1 MTSVRLAAID
11 LDGTL
16 LDDQKKI
23 STGNLAALEHFLLH
37 HGAVALATARDCASI
52 QIKVPLALPGL
63 FYIGS
68 GGALI
73 CKASAQ
79 TLPWAKY
86 VPPDLV
92 ATTVSFLR
100 QFEYPVFL
108 NAEND
113 YWADRYDERV
123 SMIEQ
128 RYNLTVRPFQQV
140 TDVARPIMR
149 ISLAAPAAVLR
160 QAAALAAVHLGDDL
174 TVSLASPDW
183 LDLLAPQAGKGK
195 ALAALQSMLGVS
207 AAETIAMGDYDC
219 DLDLFA
225 HARYRV
231 AMGNA
236 VPAVKKAAN
245 FVTTSNNHDGV
256 AYALYAILSESVSE
270 DRRATANH
278 PQSA

>member
-1 MTSVRLAAID
+1 MAPVRLAAID

-16 LDDQKKI
+16 LDDQKHV
-23 STGNLAALEHFLLH
+23 SPGNLAAVEHFATH
-37 HGAVALATARDCASI
+37 HGAVVLATARDCASI
-52 QIKVPLALPGL
+52 QLRVPLVMPGL

-73 CKASAQ
+73 CKAASQ
-79 TLPWAKY
+79 TLPW
-86 VPPDLV
+86 VWHMRPDLV
-92 ATTVSFLR
+92 MAAVRFLH

-113 YWADRYDERV
+113 YWVDRYDDRV
-123 SMIEQ
+123 RMIEQ

-140 TDVARPIMR
+140 TEIARPIMR
-149 ISLAAPAAVLR
+149 ASLAAPAAVLR
-160 QAAALAAVHLGDDL
+160 QVAEQAPVHFGDLL
-174 TVSLASPDW
+174 TVSLTSPDW

-236 VPAVKKAAN
+236 VPAVKTAAN
-245 FVTTSNNHDGV
+245 FVTASNNQDGV
-256 AYALYAILSESVSE
+256 AHALRAILAHAAAPAPCQ
-270 DRRATANH
+270 D
-278 PQSA
+278 

>member
-1 MTSVRLAAID
+1 MTPVRLAAID

-16 LDDQKKI
+16 LDDQKRI
-23 STGNLAALEHFLLH
+23 SAGNLVALEHFLTH
-37 HGAVALATARDCASI
+37 HGVVALATARDCASI
-52 QIKVPLALPGL
+52 QIKVPLTQPGL

-73 CKASAQ
+73 CRASAQ

-92 ATTVSFLR
+92 ATAVHFLQ
-100 QFEYPVFL
+100 QFDCPIFL

-113 YWADRYDERV
+113 YWSDRYDDRV
-123 SMIEQ
+123 GMIEQ
-128 RYNLTVRPFQQV
+128 RYNLTVRPFRKAS
-140 TDVARPIMR
+140 DVARPIMR

-160 QAAALAAVHLGDDL
+160 QAAALAAVHLGDVL

-231 AMGNA
+231 AMENA
-236 VPAVKKAAN
+236 VPAVKTAAN
-245 FVTTSNNHDGV
+245 FVTTSNNQDGV
-256 AYALYAILSESVSE
+256 AHALHTILASIVEQE
-270 DRRATANH
+270 PLRR
-278 PQSA
+278 QD

>member
-1 MTSVRLAAID
+1 MTPVRLAAID

-16 LDDQKKI
+16 LDDQKQI
-23 STGNLAALEHFLLH
+23 SAGNLVALEHFLTH

-52 QIKVPLALPGL
+52 QVKVPLTRPGL

-92 ATTVSFLR
+92 ATAVHFLH
-100 QFEYPVFL
+100 QFDYPVFL

-113 YWADRYDERV
+113 YWSDRYDDRV
-123 SMIEQ
+123 GMIEQ
-128 RYNLTVRPFQQV
+128 RYNLTVRPFRQAS
-140 TDVARPIMR
+140 DVPRPIMR

-231 AMGNA
+231 AMENA
-236 VPAVKKAAN
+236 VPAVKTAAN
-245 FVTTSNNHDGV
+245 FVTTSNNQDGV
-256 AYALYAILSESVSE
+256 AHALHTILASFVEQEQLLRQV
-270 DRRATANH
+270 
-278 PQSA
+278 

>member
-1 MTSVRLAAID
+1 MTPVRLAAID

-16 LDDQKKI
+16 LDDQKRI
-23 STGNLAALEHFLLH
+23 SAGNLVALEHFLTH
-37 HGAVALATARDCASI
+37 HGVVALATARDCASI
-52 QIKVPLALPGL
+52 QIKVPLTQPGL

-73 CKASAQ
+73 CRASAQ

-92 ATTVSFLR
+92 ATAVGFLR
-100 QFEYPVFL
+100 QFDYPVFL

-113 YWADRYDERV
+113 YWSDRYDDRV
-123 SMIEQ
+123 GMIEQ
-128 RYNLTVRPFQQV
+128 RYNLTVRPFRKAS
-140 TDVARPIMR
+140 DVARSIMR

-160 QAAALAAVHLGDDL
+160 QAAALAAVHLGDVL

-231 AMGNA
+231 AMENA
-236 VPAVKKAAN
+236 VPAVKTAAN
-245 FVTTSNNHDGV
+245 FVTTSNNQDGV
-256 AYALYAILSESVSE
+256 AHALHTILASIVEQE
-270 DRRATANH
+270 PLRR
-278 PQSA
+278 QD

>member
-16 LDDQKKI
+16 LDDDKRV
-23 STGNLAALEHFLLH
+23 SACNLAAVEHFLAH

-52 QIKVPLALPGL
+52 QLKVPLVVPGL

-73 CKASAQ
+73 CKAASQ
-79 TLPWAKY
+79 TLPWTRY
-86 VPPDLV
+86 VPPDLAAMAV
-92 ATTVSFLR
+92 RFLR
-100 QFEYPVFL
+100 QFDYPVFL

-113 YWADRYDERV
+113 YWADRYDDRV
-123 SMIEQ
+123 GMIER

-140 TDVARPIMR
+140 SDVARPIMR
-149 ISLAAPAAVLR
+149 VSLAAPASVLR
-160 QAAALAAVHLGDDL
+160 KAAGQAAALLGDVL

-183 LDLLAPQAGKGK
+183 LDLLAIQAGKGK
-195 ALAALQSMLGVS
+195 ALAALQAMLGVS
-207 AAETIAMGDYDC
+207 VAETIAMGDYDC

-225 HARYRV
+225 HAHYRV

-236 VPAVKKAAN
+236 VPMVKTAAN
-245 FVTTSNNHDGV
+245 FVTISNNQDGV
-256 AYALYAILSESVSE
+256 AHALRAILTDGVGL
-270 DRRATANH
+270 D
-278 PQSA
+278 